1 MQEFVKG
8 VFYLGAGLA
17 FMTKEKIE
25 ELKKD
30 LIDRGKMTQDEGRQF
45 VDDLMK
51 KSEQAK
57 ADVEKKVR
65 EVVAEQLERMK
76 VATTDD
82 IAELRKQIEE
92 LRIMLEH
99 SRKSAKQ

>member
-1 MQEFVKG
+1 MQEFVKNF
-8 VFYLGAGLA
+8 FYLGAGLA

-30 LIDRGKMTQDEGRQF
+30 LIDRGKMTQDEGKQF
-45 VDDLMK
+45 VDDLVK

-65 EVVAEQLERMK
+65 EVVAQQMEKIK
-76 VATTDD
+76 VASTED
-82 IAELRKQIEE
+82 IAGLRKEIEE
-92 LRIMLEH
+92 LRGMLEH
-99 SRKSAKQ
+99 SRKPGKQ

>member
-1 MQEFVKG
+1 MQELLKN

-30 LIDRGKMTQDEGRQF
+30 LIDKGKMTQDEGRQF
-45 VDDLMK
+45 VDDLVK
-51 KSEQAK
+51 KSEKAK
-57 ADVEKKVR
+57 EDVEKKVR
-65 EVVAEQLERMK
+65 ELVDSRLEKMK

-82 IAELRKQIEE
+82 LAELRKQIEE
-92 LRIMLEH
+92 LRAMIEEK
-99 SRKSAKQ
+99 RKPAK

>member
-1 MQEFVKG
+1 MQELLKN

-30 LIDRGKMTQDEGRQF
+30 LIDKGKITQEEGRQF
-45 VDDLMK
+45 VDDMIK

-57 ADVEKKVR
+57 ADAEKKVR
-65 EVVAEQLERMK
+65 ELVDDRLAKMK
-76 VATTDD
+76 VASSDD
-82 IAELRKQIEE
+82 IAELRKQIDE
-92 LRIMLEH
+92 LRSMVEE
-99 SRKSAKQ
+99 KKKTAK

>member
-92 LRIMLEH
+92 LRITLEH
-99 SRKSAKQ
+99 SRKPPKQ

>member
-25 ELKKD
+25 EVKKD

-82 IAELRKQIEE
+82 IAELRKQIDE
-92 LRIMLEH
+92 LRITLEH
-99 SRKSAKQ
+99 SRKPAKQ